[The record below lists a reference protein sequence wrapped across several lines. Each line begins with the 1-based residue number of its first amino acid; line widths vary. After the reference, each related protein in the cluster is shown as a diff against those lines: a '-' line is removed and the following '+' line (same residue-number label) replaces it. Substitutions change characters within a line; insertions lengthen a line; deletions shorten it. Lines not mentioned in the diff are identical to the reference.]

1 VLGQA
6 AASPGLGGGRAISAS
21 IMSAHWTERRVVV
34 TGLGVVSSLGHD
46 LDTFWNHVIEGRC
59 GIDRITAFDASAFD
73 TQIAA
78 EVRDF
83 DATPAFPSAKE
94 VRRTDR
100 FSQFGVFAAW
110 RALEDAGLDLNKV
123 DRDTTG
129 VFIGSGIGGLYT
141 VEQQHSILLNRGP
154 GRLSPFLIP
163 MLILNM
169 ASGMFSMYYKLRGP
183 NLATCSACA
192 TANHAIGEAWRTI
205 KMGDAQV
212 MFAGGTE
219 ATIVPMGIG
228 GFCAMRAMSTRNQEP
243 QRASRPFDAGRDGFV
258 MGEGAGIVVLEE
270 LEHARARGARI
281 YCELAGY
288 GNTADA
294 SHVTAPAPEGEGAAR
309 CMRMAL
315 KSGGLNPED
324 ISYINAHGTA
334 TPQGDIC
341 ETQAIK
347 TVFGEHARRLA
358 VSSTKGA
365 TGHMLGAAGAV
376 ELAICAKAIQTG
388 ILPPTINLDDPDP
401 ECDLD
406 YVPKTARQKP
416 IHAAVNNSFG
426 FGGHNASVIVKRFV
440 G

>member
-1 VLGQA
+1 
-6 AASPGLGGGRAISAS
+6 
-21 IMSAHWTERRVVV
+21 MSGNRTDRRVVI
-34 TGLGVVSSLGHD
+34 TGLGVVSSLGND
-46 LDTFWNHVIEGRC
+46 VDTFWNNLLAGRC
-59 GIDRITAFDASAFD
+59 GIDTIKSFDVSD
-73 TQIAA
+73 YDCQIAS

-83 DATPAFPSAKE
+83 DPSPAFPSPKE

-100 FSQFGVFAAW
+100 FAQFGVFAAY
-110 RALEDAGLDLNKV
+110 RALKDSGLDLDKL
-123 DRDTTG
+123 DRDETG
-129 VFIGSGIGGLYT
+129 VIIGSGIGGLHT
-141 VEQQHSILLNRGP
+141 VEEQHKVLLSKGP

-169 ASGMFSMYYKLRGP
+169 ASGLFSMFYKLRGP

-192 TANHAIGEAWRTI
+192 TSTHAIGEAWRTI
-205 KMGDAQV
+205 KMGDAPV

-228 GFCAMRAMSTRNQEP
+228 GFCAMKAMSTRNDDP
-243 QRASRPFDAGRDGFV
+243 QRASRPFDAERDGFV
-258 MGEGAGIVVLEE
+258 MGEGAGVIVMEE
-270 LEHARARGARI
+270 LEHARARGAKI
-281 YCELAGY
+281 YCEVIGY

-294 SHVTAPAPEGEGAAR
+294 SHMTSPSPEGEGAAR
-309 CMRMAL
+309 CMKMAL
-315 KSGGLNPED
+315 RSAGLRPQD
-324 ISYINAHGTA
+324 VSYINAHGTS

-347 TVFGEHARRLA
+347 TVFGDHARRLA

-376 ELAICAKAIQTG
+376 EMAICAKAIQAG
-388 ILPPTINLDDPDP
+388 VVPPTINYEKPDP

-406 YVPKTARQKP
+406 YVPNTARE
-416 IHAAVNNSFG
+416 IAVDAVVNNSFG
-426 FGGHNASVIVKRFV
+426 FGGHNATMVARKFV